1 MADFEP
7 NLPVRDQK
15 DKRIL
20 RSALEDA
27 LAFQVTDLL
36 KIAKNSILELFL
48 FLDEARQAVSQKQN
62 CPELA
67 LSETFDRLRSPL
79 IANVHQLTAFYVFRK
94 LEPQ

>member
-1 MADFEP
+1 MTDFKP
-7 NLPVRDQK
+7 DLSIRNQV

-27 LAFQVTDLL
+27 FAFQVTDLL
-36 KIAKNSILELFL
+36 KIAENSILYIFL

-62 CPELA
+62 CSELA
-67 LSETFDRLRSPL
+67 LSETLDRLRSPL
-79 IANVHQLTAFYVFRK
+79 IANVHQLTASYVFRK

>member
-48 FLDEARQAVSQKQN
+48 FLDEAR
-62 CPELA
+62 
-67 LSETFDRLRSPL
+67 
-79 IANVHQLTAFYVFRK
+79 
-94 LEPQ
+94 